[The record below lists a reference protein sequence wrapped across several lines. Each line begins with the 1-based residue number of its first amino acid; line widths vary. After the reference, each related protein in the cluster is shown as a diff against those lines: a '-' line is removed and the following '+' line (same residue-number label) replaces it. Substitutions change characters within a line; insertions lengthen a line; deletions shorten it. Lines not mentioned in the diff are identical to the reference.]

1 MIYYGAK
8 MDVVQFATKLQL
20 LSEEVWPLI
29 TVTKLGSSEVYSVS
43 GVINMLSEDTVEKLA
58 QTYSLRPTNTSPV
71 TIPAIRSLRK
81 PK

>member
-8 MDVVQFATKLQL
+8 MDVCNFATELQKLQQDYK
-20 LSEEVWPLI
+20 I
-29 TVTKLGSSEVYSVS
+29 TNLGNVYSVL
-43 GVINMLSEDTVEKLA
+43 IEDRIADTVTVEKLA
-58 QTYSLRPTNTSPV
+58 QKHSLRPTNTSPV